1 MHVINTQKSLL
12 LMLFHFTTV
21 HALKV
26 LYFYCVK
33 IMKILYDDALL
44 CISSQ
49 MTLGALVFITA
60 NWLWRKY
67 LYMDI
72 SKQIRVFFLL
82 DDEVL
87 IN

>member
-1 MHVINTQKSLL
+1 
-12 LMLFHFTTV
+12 MLFHFTTV

-26 LYFYCVK
+26 LYFYSVK
-33 IMKILYDDALL
+33 IMKILCNDVLL

-49 MTLGALVFITA
+49 MTLSALVFTPA

-72 SKQIRVFFLL
+72 SQQIRIFFLF
-82 DDEVL
+82 DSEML

>member
-1 MHVINTQKSLL
+1 MHVINTHKSLF

-26 LYFYCVK
+26 LYFYRVK
-33 IMKILYDDALL
+33 IMKILHNDVLP

-49 MTLGALVFITA
+49 MTLSALVFITA
-60 NWLWRKY
+60 NRLWRKY

-72 SKQIRVFFLL
+72 TKQIRIFFLL
-82 DDEVL
+82 DNEML

>member
-1 MHVINTQKSLL
+1 MHVINTHKSLL

-33 IMKILYDDALL
+33 IMKILHNDVLP

-49 MTLGALVFITA
+49 MTLSALVFITA
-60 NWLWRKY
+60 NRLWRKY

-72 SKQIRVFFLL
+72 TKQIRTFFLL
-82 DDEVL
+82 DNEML